1 MRFVAPLLALS
12 LTASVA
18 GFAAP
23 LSADTAAQIAVV
35 VTQRMLMETEDGL
48 RLQAT
53 LRKLFDARQ
62 MELDKK
68 QNDLQRERENL
79 EKQRGVLSPEAL
91 GQRAEKWQME
101 VAQVQQMFSEYSREL
116 QQKQNELMQP
126 IRDRAVEVVRK
137 LATQEGFLMVIDKQ
151 VVPYVRTDLDLT
163 ERLISA
169 YNAGPSAQ
177 GPAAP
182 AGKPAA
188 GKPAAAPAA
197 KPAAAPGPVSKGGN

>member
-23 LSADTAAQIAVV
+23 LNADAASQIAVV
-35 VTQRMLMETEDGL
+35 DIQRVLMETEDGI

-68 QNDLQRERENL
+68 QNDLQKERENL
-79 EKQRGVLSPEAL
+79 EKQRGVLSQDAL
-91 GQRAEKWQME
+91 AQRAEKWQME

-126 IRDRAVEVVRK
+126 IKDRAVDLVKK
-137 LATQEGFLMVIDKQ
+137 LATQEGFVMVVEKQ
-151 VVPYVRTDLDLT
+151 VVHYVRTDLDLT
-163 ERLISA
+163 ERLIST
-169 YNAGPSAQ
+169 YNSGPSVQA
-177 GPAAP
+177 
-182 AGKPAA
+182 
-188 GKPAAAPAA
+188 PAAAPAPA
-197 KPAAAPGPVSKGGN
+197 KPASPKAVSKGGK